1 MTEWRRLANEVRGGT
16 RGSDVVTRV
25 LVDNGVSAF
34 FGLPADS
41 INALFD
47 AARKQ
52 SQLRVIT
59 CRHEGGASLMASA
72 FGKVTG
78 LPAAVTATN
87 GPGVTHLPVGCRD
100 ALLDGAPLIALP
112 GALPHRQAQTQ
123 AFQEVDSPVL
133 LAPFTVSSIGV
144 WSEAGLTRLSGLVSQ
159 CQEMSAP
166 VSASLAQDVLMESA
180 AESRPAAIVP
190 PGSWTSRRDSI
201 DRAVAMFSGAKRPV
215 IVVGDVRLVPD
226 GMLPW
231 LRFGAAPLP
240 VLSAPSSM
248 HGPGW
253 SALPEA
259 GRLHAGNQEAWDAL
273 RSADLLIAVGG
284 WPGDVLAELSAPTI
298 LLSTRPFHIAG
309 TPPSEILLGAS
320 WRELLPDPERRS
332 EPATPAGDSPS
343 ARVADRRTL
352 EVLDE
357 VLPADAVVS
366 VEPGWVTDAVF
377 AGLPERQRRF
387 TGSFRA
393 RTEGYGIPA
402 AIGAAVAL
410 PDRPAACNR

>member
-1 MTEWRRLANEVRGGT
+1 
-16 RGSDVVTRV
+16 
-25 LVDNGVSAF
+25 
-34 FGLPADS
+34 
-41 INALFD
+41 
-47 AARKQ
+47 
-52 SQLRVIT
+52 
-59 CRHEGGASLMASA
+59 MASA

-78 LPAAVTATN
+78 LPGAVTATN

-144 WSEAGLTRLSGLVSQ
+144 WSEAGLTRLSSLVSQ
-159 CQEMSAP
+159 CRDMSAP
-166 VSASLAQDVLMESA
+166 VSASLAQDVPMESA
-180 AESRPAAIVP
+180 AAPRPAVIVP
-190 PGSWTSRRDSI
+190 PDGWTSRRDSI

-215 IVVGDVRLVPD
+215 IVVGDVRLAPD

-231 LRFGAAPLP
+231 LRLGAAPLP

-248 HGPGW
+248 
-253 SALPEA
+253 PEA

-309 TPPSEILLGAS
+309 TPPSEILVRVF
-320 WRELLPDPERRS
+320 RERIR
-332 EPATPAGDSPS
+332 
-343 ARVADRRTL
+343 
-352 EVLDE
+352 
-357 VLPADAVVS
+357 
-366 VEPGWVTDAVF
+366 
-377 AGLPERQRRF
+377 
-387 TGSFRA
+387 
-393 RTEGYGIPA
+393 
-402 AIGAAVAL
+402 
-410 PDRPAACNR
+410 